1 MAVCTV
7 TLAAQGPR
15 DSGKNPFSS
24 EAIERA
30 VWDVAVRELQAQE
43 ASDWARLTQYLNQ
56 EVVLEA
62 TGLGVRRGRLLD
74 VNDGSLTI
82 AAKRQPL
89 VVPRAQVRKVQQ
101 ASGRRGSIAGAIIG
115 GAVGL
120 GLGWLATFYLVN
132 QGRSTLLVAA
142 AVAGLPTAGAYLG
155 YFGSGDK
162 RKLTTIYVNPDPA
175 NR

>member
-1 MAVCTV
+1 
-7 TLAAQGPR
+7 LAAQGPQ
-15 DSGKNPFSS
+15 DSGKNPFST
-24 EAIERA
+24 EALARA
-30 VWDVAVRELQAQE
+30 VSDVAVRELQAQDG
-43 ASDWARLTQYLNQ
+43 ASDWSRLTQYLNQ
-56 EVVLEA
+56 DVVLEA

-115 GAVGL
+115 GVVGL
-120 GLGWLATFYLVN
+120 GLGGLATFYLVN

-142 AVAGLPTAGAYLG
+142 ALAGLPTAGAYLG

-175 NR
+175 NW